1 MAFIRACSA
10 KMRKS
15 SHYYNPALIANYEK
29 KDLLARFLYL
39 SVHVG
44 RTLEKAF
51 S

>member
-15 SHYYNPALIANYEK
+15 SPNYNPALIVNEK

-39 SVHVG
+39 SIHVG